1 MSRNYDTTNHKSY
14 PRITEVN
21 IEYGESGRPVIEYV
35 ERMAIVDGDSRVQHL
50 AVQPTRHT
58 LDLGSITEPVQVVHP
73 DTGTPIPGQTVTSQQ
88 IMLGLLAFLRA
99 DQMRRDAAPT
109 DMDSEQP

>member
-35 ERMAIVDGDSRVQHL
+35 ERMAIVDGDGQVRHIDSG
-50 AVQPTRHT
+50 ATRHT
-58 LDLGSITEPVQVVHP
+58 LDLASITEPVQVVHP
-73 DTGTPIPGQTVTSQQ
+73 ATGVPIPGQTVTSQQ
-88 IMLGLLAFLRA
+88 LMLSMLAFLRA
-99 DQMRRDAAPT
+99 DQVLRDAVSV
-109 DMDSEQP
+109 DQP